1 LLAHRQMVPGPVLG
15 NRSVG
20 CQGVG
25 RVGLLAADCDDDE
38 VQAEQQGGD
47 GPVKI
52 WWVESSQRM
61 G

>member
-1 LLAHRQMVPGPVLG
+1 MVPGPVLG